1 MSDSKKPDKIRRNL
15 VVATSVLGGGATVGA
30 AVPFVTSMLPSERT
44 KAAGAPVEVDLS
56 ELQPGELKTYSWR
69 RQPIWVF
76 RRTEGM
82 LKDIKKDNGVVAD
95 PNSEVPHQPDYA
107 KNEYRSRKP
116 DLAVII
122 GVCTHLGCTPEKKA
136 ASDSAEMGAAWNGGF
151 YCPCHGSMYDYAG
164 RVYKGVPAPT
174 NLHIPRYMYLSDNTI
189 VIGKD
194 EKGEA

>member
-1 MSDSKKPDKIRRNL
+1 MSDSKKPDKARRNL

-30 AVPFVTSMLPSERT
+30 AIPFVASMLPSARA
-44 KAAGAPVEVDLS
+44 KAAGAPVEVDTS
-56 ELQPGELKTYSWR
+56 AIKPGELRTYSWR

-76 RRTEGM
+76 KRTADQ
-82 LKDIKKDNGVVAD
+82 LQDIKKDNGVVAD
-95 PNSEVPHQPDYA
+95 PDSSVPHQPEYA
-107 KNEYRSRKP
+107 RNEFRSRKAE
-116 DLAVII
+116 LAVII

-136 ASDSAEMGAAWNGGF
+136 SGDKGEMGAAWNGGF

-174 NLHIPRYMYLSDNTI
+174 NLWVPRYMYLSEGRI
-189 VIGKD
+189 IIGKD